1 MKAFLKKYWW
11 GIIITVFAPV
21 LINYLLMIPAIG
33 PVVGDDVHWLAFW
46 GSYLASLIS
55 AFVAFIILFIQR
67 DESHQE
73 NDYNRKLQI
82 KVLKYQQDMQL
93 LSENRNIL
101 IDFSLSLNKD
111 DLIEL
116 TNKMSVNQDILL
128 DVKRLLANL
137 VKTDSRVGFMRVSM
151 ETDSFKE
158 YNLKRQSA
166 FYTHRDTL
174 LDIQE
179 IYILF
184 MRTSSV
190 QRSAVLHSRMQQ
202 GFIHKGLENIILS
215 YPSEAYFFQT
225 NPVDIAI
232 RLISSTPDLL
242 EDTRKAALAYVKSE
256 GERITKLLE
265 DN

>member
-116 TNKMSVNQDILL
+116 TNKMSVKQDILL

-137 VKTDSRVGFMRVSM
+137 VKNDSRVGFMRVSM

-158 YNLKRQSA
+158 YK
-166 FYTHRDTL
+166 
-174 LDIQE
+174 E
-179 IYILF
+179 W
-184 MRTSSV
+184 
-190 QRSAVLHSRMQQ
+190 
-202 GFIHKGLENIILS
+202 
-215 YPSEAYFFQT
+215 
-225 NPVDIAI
+225 
-232 RLISSTPDLL
+232 
-242 EDTRKAALAYVKSE
+242 
-256 GERITKLLE
+256 
-265 DN
+265 